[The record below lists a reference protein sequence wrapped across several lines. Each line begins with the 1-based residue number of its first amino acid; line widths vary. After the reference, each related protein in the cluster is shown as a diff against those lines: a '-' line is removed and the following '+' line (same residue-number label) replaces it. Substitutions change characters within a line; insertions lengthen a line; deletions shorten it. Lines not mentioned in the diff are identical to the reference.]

1 MNKITSYELS
11 TALDELRQSLG
22 QDFQL
27 DEDGS
32 CLLLYKNEL
41 PILIQY
47 IEQDGRLFF
56 SSEFRSGLEK
66 ASDSEWLKLLSLD
79 WLGIQ
84 SRGCAFS
91 PDVAD
96 GVIHIWRDAKLDQV
110 TGHDLEEAI
119 ADFVSEVIAARKVA
133 DSEPVAETSTDS
145 IPFLN
150 KA

>member
-1 MNKITSYELS
+1 MKTITPTELAS
-11 TALDELRQSLG
+11 AFDELRASLG

-47 IEQDGRLFF
+47 IEQDGRLVF

-66 ASDSEWLKLLSLD
+66 APESEWIKLLSLD

-91 PDVAD
+91 PDFAV

-133 DSEPVAETSTDS
+133 DSEPAAETSTDS

>member
-1 MNKITSYELS
+1 MNTITAQDLNI
-11 TALDELRQSLG
+11 ALDEIRASLG

-32 CLLLYKNEL
+32 CLLLYKNQL

-47 IEQDGRLFF
+47 IEQDGRLVF

-66 ASDSEWLKLLSLD
+66 APESEWIKLLSLD

-91 PDVAD
+91 PDFAD
-96 GVIHIWRDAKLDQV
+96 GVIHIWRDAKLDKV
-110 TGHDLEEAI
+110 SGHDLEEAI

-133 DSEPVAETSTDS
+133 DLEPVADTSTDS